1 MALFDAPL
9 VASFYLL
16 AMGISAGLAFTSVV
30 AMWAELYGVRHIG
43 AIKSLVSAT
52 MVFASA
58 LGPPFMGVL
67 IDAGVGMDVIC
78 LIFAAYVVVGTVLIW
93 AALRGV
99 SGGSSAHT

>member
-1 MALFDAPL
+1 
-9 VASFYLL
+9 
-16 AMGISAGLAFTSVV
+16 
-30 AMWAELYGVRHIG
+30 MWAELYGVRHIG

-78 LIFAAYVVVGTVLIW
+78 LIFAAYAIAGTGLIW

-99 SGGSSAHT
+99 PRRRTAT